1 MWVIGS
7 ARGADSA
14 YLPHLGTH
22 VPHNRKMPHHISLET
37 ARRFL
42 VIRHLLA
49 PARALP
55 GDGASVLAVVDRLGS
70 LQFDPLDVA
79 GRNHDLVL
87 QARIAD
93 YRRELTDELLYGR
106 RLLFEA
112 YNKALC
118 LLPTRELPYYRIT
131 WQNGADGR
139 AGELIK
145 EHAALAE
152 RLLAEITADGPKCSG
167 DFEQEAA
174 AIDWWWGP
182 TLAVR
187 AVLDALNVAGR
198 LNLARREGNRRFY
211 DLTERLFPADLL
223 ATRIPEREQLRHKVL
238 SRYRGHGLLGGSGSG
253 ELWPGTGGS
262 AMRGELRR
270 DLVDRG
276 ELLAVAV
283 EGMRSDRYVVADEL
297 PLLVQAEREVA
308 AGATPGDASPTCSF
322 IAPLDPLLWDR
333 GALEPLYGFDYR
345 WEVYTPAAKRRWGYY
360 VMPILFGDRLVGR
373 IEPRLDRKGRVMR
386 ILGLSWE
393 AAFDPLEAPG
403 FGSAFAAALDN
414 YAGFG
419 GAESVIAPADVSH
432 RTLFRSLAG
441 EIRVRRTDPSG
452 ATSRRAAPAIRS
464 AKTKAALA

>member
-1 MWVIGS
+1 
-7 ARGADSA
+7 
-14 YLPHLGTH
+14 
-22 VPHNRKMPHHISLET
+22 MPHHISLET

-42 VIRHLLA
+42 AIRHLLA
-49 PARALP
+49 PARSLP
-55 GDGASVLAVVDRLGS
+55 AEDASVLAVVDRLGS

-87 QARIAD
+87 LARIAG
-93 YRRELTDELLYGR
+93 YKRELTDELLYGR

-131 WQNGADGR
+131 WQEGVDGR
-139 AGELIK
+139 AGALVRDQAK
-145 EHAALAE
+145 LAE
-152 RLLAEITADGPKCSG
+152 KVLAEITAGGPRCSIE
-167 DFEQEAA
+167 FEREA

-182 TLAVR
+182 TTAVR
-187 AVLDALNVAGR
+187 AVLEALAVSGT
-198 LNLARREGNRRFY
+198 LGLARRDGNRKYY
-211 DLTERLFPADLL
+211 DLMERLFPADLL

-238 SRYRGHGLLGGSGSG
+238 SRYRGHGLLGGGGSG

-262 AMRGELRR
+262 VTRGELRR

-308 AGATPGDASPTCSF
+308 ARATPGDASPTCSF
-322 IAPLDPLLWDR
+322 VAPLDPLLWDR

-373 IEPRLDRKGRVMR
+373 IEPRLDRKGRVVR

-403 FGSAFAAALDN
+403 FESAFAAVLDN

-419 GAESVIAPADVSH
+419 GADSVIAPAGVSH
-432 RTLFRSLAG
+432 RALFRSLAG
-441 EIRVRRTDPSG
+441 EIRVRRADPTG

-464 AKTKAALA
+464 TKPKAALA

>member
-1 MWVIGS
+1 LRVTDS

-14 YLPHLGTH
+14 YLPHLGTD

-49 PARALP
+49 PGRALP

-131 WQNGADGR
+131 WQNGAEGR

-238 SRYRGHGLLGGSGSG
+238 SRYRGHGLLGAGGSG
-253 ELWPGTGGS
+253 ELWPGTGGPK
-262 AMRGELRR
+262 LRADLR
-270 DLVDRG
+270 DDLVSRG
-276 ELLAVAV
+276 ELLAVEV
-283 EGMRSDRYVVADEL
+283 DGMRGLRYVVADEL
-297 PLLVQAEREVA
+297 PLLAQAERELA
-308 AGATPGDASPTCSF
+308 NGAPPGDAPPTCTF
-322 IAPLDPLLWDR
+322 LAPLDPLLWDR

-345 WEVYTPAAKRRWGYY
+345 WEVYTPPAKRRWGYY
-360 VMPILFGDRLVGR
+360 VLPILFGDRLVGR
-373 IEPRLDRKGRVMR
+373 IEPRLDRKERAVR

-393 AAFDPLEAPG
+393 VGFDPLESPG
-403 FGSAFAAALDN
+403 FGQAFGAALGH

-419 GAESVIAPADVSH
+419 GADCVVPPAGAAH
-432 RTLFRSLAG
+432 RVLFRSLTG
-441 EIRVRRTDPSG
+441 QVRVRRRDAS
-452 ATSRRAAPAIRS
+452 APNRDRSTS
-464 AKTKAALA
+464 AKPRTAAT